1 MEIPLPKWL
10 RLSSMLILG
19 TALSSCAV
27 AVEQDAPSG
36 QVRDADPA
44 ADIQSIHDLQTQ
56 LTLAYNTGDAEL
68 LASLHTPNVIRMPP
82 GAGDVVGR
90 DAVLES
96 NQRSFEFA
104 NIELSNTS
112 DEVVVSG
119 DLAFARGVATSASTP
134 KDGSA
139 GARSSTRYLHIY
151 ERQPDGGWRIS
162 RVIFNPHGND
172 E

>member
-1 MEIPLPKWL
+1 MPKCL
-10 RLSSMLILG
+10 RLSFMLILG
-19 TALSSCAV
+19 TALSSCTV
-27 AVEQDAPSG
+27 AVEQDARAD

-82 GAGDVVGR
+82 GAEDVVGR
-90 DAVLES
+90 DAVLEG
-96 NQRSFEFA
+96 NQRSFALAEVELA
-104 NIELSNTS
+104 NAS
-112 DEVVVSG
+112 DEIVVSG

-134 KDGSA
+134 RDGSA

-151 ERQPDGGWRIS
+151 ERQPDGGWLIS
-162 RVIFNPHGND
+162 RVIFNPYGTD